1 METGTVCH
9 ANSAEVNNF
18 MCTTSGLDERFF
30 VTYKCPDHFVVDTF
44 YGTKKLIAFDWSA
57 ITTNKNRTRKQGK
70 FYLRFLHFVDEK
82 HVYGTIICFSA
93 NVVAIISGT
102 FDSATCVLKFGRFFV
117 LNGWYDHHLLIDE
130 TTKRGSILLRPS
142 TPGPM
147 KHMAINFDDNQ
158 LSLGGT
164 TEVPFT
170 LHFPMKLDNKLYGFR
185 ADDMVNAHQLV
196 EFSLAD
202 GTQTVHNIEI
212 GNRTSKYTAHTW
224 CANKLLVAQFNK
236 SAGTSSI
243 SGFDLVDLKW
253 QETKLEVKG
262 KVRNLSLVGS
272 SLIVFAYVKKSRNAY
287 ENLYYRFP
295 FG

>member
-212 GNRTSKYTAHTW
+212 GNRTSK
-224 CANKLLVAQFNK
+224 
-236 SAGTSSI
+236 
-243 SGFDLVDLKW
+243 
-253 QETKLEVKG
+253 
-262 KVRNLSLVGS
+262 
-272 SLIVFAYVKKSRNAY
+272 VFAKKSRNAY

-295 FG
+295 FGNCDSLSTLVWRTVSRQSQSNPQFHQWFLSKVPSHYRCYPL